1 MCGAVDLR
9 RMHLASCFSIVG
21 MHRWPTTAV
30 MTMATIQDKSQSN
43 IEYYVVYVMILYR
56 VNCCSM

>member
-9 RMHLASCFSIVG
+9 RMHLVSCFSIVG
-21 MHRWPTTAV
+21 MYRWLTPAV
-30 MTMATIQDKSQSN
+30 RTMATIQDKSQSN
-43 IEYYVVYVMILYR
+43 IEYYVVHVTILYR